1 MVRREELISIGG
13 VVLVGPSLGELKTTP
28 PASTSGLVTEIGLVK
43 TDSQLDERDPD
54 LFSILLAFHALAWM
68 EVVQA

>member
-1 MVRREELISIGG
+1 MLAG
-13 VVLVGPSLGELKTTP
+13 LSLGELKTTP
-28 PASTSGLVTEIGLVK
+28 PASTSGLVTEIRLVK